1 MNYKVIL
8 EWLININN
16 KDVTQDVIDSGIS
29 LIRDEFKRDLNENNK
44 NVRSYMNK
52 KYISFLKNDFRKN
65 HKIRYSEKDFIEII
79 K

>member
-52 KYISFLKNDFRKN
+52 KYISFL
-65 HKIRYSEKDFIEII
+65 
-79 K
+79 

>member
-29 LIRDEFKRDLNENNK
+29 LIRDEFKRDLNKNNK

-52 KYISFLKNDFRKN
+52 KYISFFLIATISLLK
-65 HKIRYSEKDFIEII
+65 
-79 K
+79 